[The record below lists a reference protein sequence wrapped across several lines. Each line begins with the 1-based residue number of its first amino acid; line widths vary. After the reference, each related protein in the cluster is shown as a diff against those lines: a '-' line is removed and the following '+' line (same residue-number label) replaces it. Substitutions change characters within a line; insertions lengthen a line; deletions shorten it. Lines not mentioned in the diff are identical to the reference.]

1 MWPPRST
8 LSWTEY
14 PLGTAESDVSGAGFG
29 VPGVAFWLRAMPV
42 VTKRTATPMPS
53 AMRRIVAKERENQTN
68 FFI

>member
-14 PLGTAESDVSGAGFG
+14 PLGTAESDVPGAGFG
-29 VPGVAFWLRAMPV
+29 APGVAFRV
-42 VTKRTATPMPS
+42 VVKDLES
-53 AMRRIVAKERENQTN
+53 QNN